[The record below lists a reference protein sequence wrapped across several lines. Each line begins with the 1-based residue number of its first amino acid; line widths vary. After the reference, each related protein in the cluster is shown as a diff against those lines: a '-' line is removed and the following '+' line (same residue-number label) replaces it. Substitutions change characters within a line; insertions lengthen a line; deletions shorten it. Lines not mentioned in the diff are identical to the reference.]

1 MSKVVRLLLILVI
14 ALLGAL
20 PAAAQ
25 DEMMP
30 LLNIGGS
37 DEIGPFLVDA
47 EGRTLYIFNN
57 DTPTVSNCVDGC
69 LANWPPLTVES
80 ADELSAAPGINGT
93 LATIERADTGAL
105 QVTYNGMPL
114 YYFANDANPGDAT
127 GQARGDVWWVVRPE
141 TVIVGGN
148 DELGRFLVGGM
159 GMTLYIFTN
168 DEMGVSNCVD
178 GCLANW
184 PPLTVG
190 SEDELVA
197 GKGVDAGMLGII
209 ERADTG
215 ALQVTYDGMPLY
227 YWAQDEAVGDAGGQG
242 RGDVWY
248 VVKPTLVMVG
258 SSDEL
263 GNFLVGGDGM
273 TLYTW
278 ANDAEGVSNC
288 VDGCAVN
295 WPPMT
300 VLSEDDLV
308 LGEGV
313 TGEFGVIERADGSL
327 QVTHDGMPLY
337 FWTRDGVP
345 GDATGQA
352 RGDVWFVVAQ

>member
-159 GMTLYIFTN
+159 GMTLYI
-168 DEMGVSNCVD
+168 
-178 GCLANW
+178 
-184 PPLTVG
+184 
-190 SEDELVA
+190 
-197 GKGVDAGMLGII
+197 
-209 ERADTG
+209 
-215 ALQVTYDGMPLY
+215 
-227 YWAQDEAVGDAGGQG
+227 
-242 RGDVWY
+242 
-248 VVKPTLVMVG
+248 
-258 SSDEL
+258 
-263 GNFLVGGDGM
+263 
-273 TLYTW
+273 
-278 ANDAEGVSNC
+278 
-288 VDGCAVN
+288 
-295 WPPMT
+295 
-300 VLSEDDLV
+300 
-308 LGEGV
+308 
-313 TGEFGVIERADGSL
+313 
-327 QVTHDGMPLY
+327 
-337 FWTRDGVP
+337 
-345 GDATGQA
+345 
-352 RGDVWFVVAQ
+352 